1 MGLVELCLLSL
12 MSPQGPAQH
21 PAQTDTP
28 APVVASD
35 AAPSE
40 TLAKLEAAGQYADAA
55 SLTRLA
61 RCPAEAV
68 AARAAWILA
77 SSGNPVHLSTLPDVI
92 ESSPHAEARLQALYG
107 VLQHGDISA
116 TAAAIHALNDPDR
129 RCRTVAAQ
137 VLGRLRRP
145 AAIEPL
151 LMLIRAAADASENT
165 PSTDVQAALL
175 TLTDLGASRHLLRM
189 ASDVARAQVDGC
201 GQALAYAFQEMSPR
215 LEAREETTALIAV
228 LGHEEPLLRRYA
240 ITRLTELAD
249 PRSLAALDERLDLEG
264 PALRP
269 LLEVA
274 LAQLMESGRRAPA
287 GRLGRL
293 VQDAEALGTQIA
305 SWWAAQRTTGKAILC
320 AIPSSLLFGVW
331 LITRSLKQ
339 RRRYADAIA
348 AAALASPS
356 GDDDFE
362 EGTTSS
368 TDDDDGIYEGHE
380 VYEQRDQ
387 RELDVEGATA
397 SDEPFWPEAGQLVT
411 AHDGEAADE
420 RFA

>member
-1 MGLVELCLLSL
+1 MGLIEFCLLSL
-12 MSPQGPAQH
+12 MTPQGPAQH
-21 PAQTDTP
+21 PAQTDTT
-28 APVVASD
+28 APVVAGD
-35 AAPSE
+35 IAPSE

-55 SLTRLA
+55 SLARLA

-77 SSGNPVHLSTLPDVI
+77 SSGNPSHLTALPDVI
-92 ESSPHAEARLQALYG
+92 ESSPHAEARLQALHG

-116 TAAAIHALNDPDR
+116 TAAAIHALGDPDR
-129 RCRTVAAQ
+129 RCRTVAVQ

-151 LMLIRAAADASENT
+151 LMLIRAAKDASGDT
-165 PSTDVQAALL
+165 PPTDVQAALL

-189 ASDVARAQVDGC
+189 AGDVARAQVEGC
-201 GQALAYAFQEMSPR
+201 GTALAYAFQEMSPR
-215 LEAREETTALIAV
+215 LEPREETTALIAV

-249 PRSLAALDERLDLEG
+249 PRSLAALDARLDLEG

-274 LAQLMESGRRAPA
+274 LAQLMENGRKAPA
-287 GRLGRL
+287 GRLGRM
-293 VQDAEALGTQIA
+293 VADAEALGTQIA
-305 SWWAAQRTTGKAILC
+305 SWWTAQRTTGKAILC
-320 AIPSSLLFGVW
+320 AIPSSLLFGLW
-331 LITRSLKQ
+331 LIRRSLKQ
-339 RRRYADAIA
+339 RRLYADAIA

-356 GDDDFE
+356 GDDDFDE
-362 EGTTSS
+362 EAASS
-368 TDDDDGIYEGHE
+368 TSDDYDLYEEHEIYEPH
-380 VYEQRDQ
+380 DQ
-387 RELDVEGATA
+387 QGLDVEGAA
-397 SDEPFWPEAGQLVT
+397 ESDEPFWPEADQLVT